1 MLRLHMNESPYPPPG
16 KSVEYVSRYAQ
27 YLNLYY
33 DEALY
38 KELKNELSRYVGVER
53 DFLEPLAGSSLAL
66 TLMLT
71 YVKVG
76 GLDLVTTHPTFHAI
90 YRLVSSYGLTPK
102 FLKLDRDTFAIDTDE
117 LLKTSEGRVVYIAN
131 PNNPTGNL
139 LIEDPDILRAVAS
152 RAKALFIDETY
163 YEFSGITFK
172 DLVMDFNNI
181 AVLRSFS
188 KAFSLAGARFG
199 YAIVSRELKKRL
211 ADLMIGYEISI
222 TTQAAAVGALKD
234 LQYVKDVV
242 REVTQTREGT
252 VKKLREAGVRA
263 LDTMTNFIL
272 IDLKEPC
279 RTAWERLRNEG
290 ILTLCLQNVEQLRE
304 FGNYIR
310 VTIGKPSEMEFF
322 TGKLLELI
330 K

>member
-1 MLRLHMNESPYPPPG
+1 MIGENMMLRLHMNESPYPPPG

-263 LDTMTNFIL
+263 LDTMT
-272 IDLKEPC
+272 
-279 RTAWERLRNEG
+279 
-290 ILTLCLQNVEQLRE
+290 
-304 FGNYIR
+304 
-310 VTIGKPSEMEFF
+310 
-322 TGKLLELI
+322 
-330 K
+330 